1 MTAGLLSS
9 STGLA
14 SAELDWPISAAWIQF
29 VGVVVTNYIE
39 SPKPNFKNPC
49 EMIARATYEHDEKAY
64 TFSRLCT
71 SDIAT
76 ENGKRFFPREVILE
90 IVATETPWLECSLR
104 LDEGIISTSDHF
116 AAQFCIKSDRSLQF
130 AASNDVFFCPRQI

>member
-90 IVATETPWLECSLR
+90 IVLDVACQRPHVRSSLASCASWQASFLFPTCLLFFAETS
-104 LDEGIISTSDHF
+104 
-116 AAQFCIKSDRSLQF
+116 RSE
-130 AASNDVFFCPRQI
+130 SV